1 MRTELSTGCK
11 YRVLQHKSSRICVQN
26 NEKTNEVFSLNLK
39 DIKHKILFLLT
50 DERSA
55 YCDLRL
61 PSLDIAELRRR
72 LLAILLDKHCG
83 WEIPKEE
90 LEAIADVILPGIIK
104 FFSTEEGRA
113 EFEAWKKEQEQQ
125 EKNETEE

>member
-1 MRTELSTGCK
+1 MISPAAGIE
-11 YRVLQHKSSRICVQN
+11 
-26 NEKTNEVFSLNLK
+26 EVFSLNLK
-39 DIKHKILFLLT
+39 VIKYKIIALLT

-55 YCDLRL
+55 YCYLAL
-61 PSLDIAELRRR
+61 PEIDVKELRQR
-72 LLAILLDKHCG
+72 LFTILADMHGG

-113 EFEAWKKEQEQQ
+113 EFEAWKKEQEQLK